1 MKKILVTGATG
12 ELGSIVVE
20 TLLKTM
26 KAENISVLTRKEER
40 KIEFEQKGLK
50 AFIGQYSDVESLEKA
65 MENVDTVLLISSG
78 DQGDRIQE
86 HKNIIDT
93 AIKKGVKNI
102 AYTSRSLKD
111 KNTLVNTLMTEH
123 FLTEDYIKESGLK
136 YVIFRNALYM
146 DVLPLFVGKN
156 VFEKGILQPAGNGK
170 VAYVLKAEQAEGMAN
185 VLIHENFENQT
196 FNFTGDD
203 AYSFYDVA
211 TALTELSGK
220 QVTYKSVEVEPF
232 KKIML
237 DNGVPESMVKKIVA
251 FNLDIKNGQES
262 IVTNELQHYLGR
274 KPKNLKEGLKI
285 LFNL

>member
-1 MKKILVTGATG
+1 MKQILVTGATG
-12 ELGSIVVE
+12 ELGTTVIE

-26 KAENISVLTRKEER
+26 KAENISVLIRNEER

-78 DQGDRIQE
+78 DQGDRMQE
-86 HKNIIDT
+86 HKNVIDT
-93 AIKKGVKNI
+93 AKKKSVQNI

-111 KNTLVNTLMTEH
+111 KNTLVNKLMLEH

-136 YVIFRNALYM
+136 YIIFRNALYM
-146 DVLPLFVGKN
+146 DVLPLFVGKQ
-156 VFEKGILQPAGNGK
+156 VFEKGIIQPAGNGK
-170 VAYVLKAEQAEGMAN
+170 VAYVLKAEQAEAMAN
-185 VLIHENFENQT
+185 ALMTENFENQT

-211 TALTELSGK
+211 TALTDLSDK
-220 QVTYKSVEVEPF
+220 EVIYKTVEVELF

-237 DNGVPESMVKKIVA
+237 DNGIPEPMVKKIVG
-251 FNLDIKNGQES
+251 FNLDIKNVQEAT
-262 IVTNELQHYLGR
+262 VTNELQHYLGR

-285 LFNL
+285 VFNL

>member
-12 ELGSIVVE
+12 ELGSTVIK
-20 TLLKTM
+20 TLLKTGT
-26 KAENISVLTRKEER
+26 AENISVLTRKEES
-40 KIEFEQKGLK
+40 KIEFEKRGLN
-50 AFIGQYSDVESLEKA
+50 AFIGQYSDVQSLEKA
-65 MENVDTVLLISSG
+65 MENLDTVLLISSG
-78 DQGDRIQE
+78 DQGDRMQE
-86 HKNIIDT
+86 HKNVIDT
-93 AIKKGVKNI
+93 AKKKGVQNI

-111 KNTLVNTLMTEH
+111 KNTLVNKLMMEH

-156 VFEKGILQPAGNGK
+156 VFEKGILQPARNGK
-170 VAYVLKAEQAEGMAN
+170 VAYVLKAEQAEAIAN
-185 VLIHENFENQT
+185 VLMNENFENQT
-196 FNFTGDD
+196 FNFTGSD

-211 TALTELSGK
+211 TALTELTGK
-220 QVTYKSVEVEPF
+220 QVNYKSIEVEPF

-237 DNGVPESMVKKIVA
+237 ENGVPESMVKKIVD
-251 FNLDIKNGQES
+251 FNLDIKNGQEEM
-262 IVTNELQHYLGR
+262 VTNELQQYLGR

>member
-1 MKKILVTGATG
+1 MKQILVTGATG
-12 ELGSIVVE
+12 ELGTTVIE

-26 KAENISVLTRKEER
+26 KAENISVLTRKEES
-40 KIEFEQKGLK
+40 KTEFEQKGLK

-65 MENVDTVLLISSG
+65 MGNVDTVLLISSG
-78 DQGDRIQE
+78 DQGDRMQE
-86 HKNIIDT
+86 HKNVIDT
-93 AIKKGVKNI
+93 AIKKGVQNI

-170 VAYVLKAEQAEGMAN
+170 VAYVLKAEQAEAIAN
-185 VLIHENFENQT
+185 VLMNENFENQT
-196 FNFTGDD
+196 FNFTGSD

-211 TALTELSGK
+211 TALSELTGK
-220 QVTYKSVEVEPF
+220 QVNYKSIEVEPF

-237 DNGVPESMVKKIVA
+237 NNGVPELMVKKIVG

-262 IVTNELQHYLGR
+262 TVTNELQHYLGR
-274 KPKNLKEGLKI
+274 KPKDLKEGLK
-285 LFNL
+285 LLYNL

>member
-1 MKKILVTGATG
+1 MKKILITGATG
-12 ELGSIVVE
+12 ELGSTVIK
-20 TLLKTM
+20 TLLKAGT
-26 KAENISVLTRKEER
+26 AENISVLTRKEES
-40 KIEFEQKGLK
+40 KIEFEKRELN
-50 AFIGQYSDVESLEKA
+50 AFIGQYSEVQSLEKA
-65 MENVDTVLLISSG
+65 MEKVDTVLLISSG
-78 DQGDRIQE
+78 DQGDRMQE

-93 AIKKGVKNI
+93 AKKKGVQNI

-111 KNTLVNTLMTEH
+111 KNTLVNKLMMEH

-136 YVIFRNALYM
+136 YIIFRNALYM

-170 VAYVLKAEQAEGMAN
+170 VAYVLKAEQAEAIAN
-185 VLIHENFENQT
+185 VLMNESFKNQT
-196 FNFTGDD
+196 LNFTGSD

-220 QVTYKSVEVEPF
+220 QVNYKPIEVEPF
-232 KKIML
+232 KKIIL
-237 DNGVPESMVKKIVA
+237 ENGVPEPMVKKIVG

-262 IVTNELQHYLGR
+262 TVTNELQHYLGR
-274 KPKNLKEGLKI
+274 KPKSIKEGLKI

>member
-12 ELGSIVVE
+12 ELGSTVIK
-20 TLLKTM
+20 TLLKTGT
-26 KAENISVLTRKEER
+26 AENISVLTRKEES
-40 KIEFEQKGLK
+40 KIEFEKRGLN
-50 AFIGQYSDVESLEKA
+50 AFIGQYSDVQTLEKA

-78 DQGDRIQE
+78 DQGDRMQE
-86 HKNIIDT
+86 HKNVIDT
-93 AIKKGVKNI
+93 AKKKGVQNI

-111 KNTLVNTLMTEH
+111 KNTLVNKLMMEH

-156 VFEKGILQPAGNGK
+156 VFEKGILQPARNGK
-170 VAYVLKAEQAEGMAN
+170 VAYVLKAEQAEAIAN
-185 VLIHENFENQT
+185 VLMNENFENQT
-196 FNFTGDD
+196 FNFTGSD

-211 TALTELSGK
+211 TALTELTGK
-220 QVTYKSVEVEPF
+220 QVNYKSIEVEPF

-237 DNGVPESMVKKIVA
+237 ENGVPESMVKKIVD
-251 FNLDIKNGQES
+251 FNLDIKNGQEEM
-262 IVTNELQHYLGR
+262 VTNELQQYLGR

>member
-12 ELGSIVVE
+12 ELGSTVIK
-20 TLLKTM
+20 TLLKTGT
-26 KAENISVLTRKEER
+26 AENISVLTRKEES
-40 KIEFEQKGLK
+40 KIEFEKRGLN
-50 AFIGQYSDVESLEKA
+50 AFIGQYSDVQSLEKA

-78 DQGDRIQE
+78 DQGDRMQE
-86 HKNIIDT
+86 HKNVIDT
-93 AIKKGVKNI
+93 AKKKGVQNI

-111 KNTLVNTLMTEH
+111 KNTLVNKLMMEH

-156 VFEKGILQPAGNGK
+156 VFEKGILQPARNGK
-170 VAYVLKAEQAEGMAN
+170 VAYVLKAEQAEAIAN
-185 VLIHENFENQT
+185 VLMNENFENQT
-196 FNFTGDD
+196 FNFTGSD
-203 AYSFYDVA
+203 AYSFCDVA
-211 TALTELSGK
+211 TALTELTGK
-220 QVTYKSVEVEPF
+220 QVNYKSIEVEPF

-237 DNGVPESMVKKIVA
+237 ENGVPESMVKKIVD
-251 FNLDIKNGQES
+251 FNLDIKNGQEEM
-262 IVTNELQHYLGR
+262 VTNELQQYLGR